1 MTGKK
6 NNCFPRKQSN
16 SSAPGE
22 KREIKSKYS
31 AGKYFFV
38 RISNKSA
45 SLRTLILGIV
55 SAGGSGGST
64 LTEVFIPSSGK
75 SCRLPPLP
83 DTRDWHS
90 LNTVA
95 NLPVL
100 CGGGY
105 DAATQKS
112 CLRFAPTSVLGTWK
126 NYTNLIDPRNAPS
139 GWSSDAGL
147 IMMSENT
154 TEIVP
159 NGGRSFKLLNS
170 TK

>member
-1 MTGKK
+1 M
-6 NNCFPRKQSN
+6 
-16 SSAPGE
+16 
-22 KREIKSKYS
+22 
-31 AGKYFFV
+31 
-38 RISNKSA
+38 
-45 SLRTLILGIV
+45 
-55 SAGGSGGST
+55 SAGGGGGNT

-83 DTRDWHS
+83 DIRAMHS
-90 LNTVA
+90 LNSVA

-105 DAATQKS
+105 QKS

-126 NYTNLIDPRNAPS
+126 NYTTLIESRFAPS

-147 IMMSENT
+147 IMVSENT

-159 NGGRSFKLLNS
+159 NGGMSFKLLYS